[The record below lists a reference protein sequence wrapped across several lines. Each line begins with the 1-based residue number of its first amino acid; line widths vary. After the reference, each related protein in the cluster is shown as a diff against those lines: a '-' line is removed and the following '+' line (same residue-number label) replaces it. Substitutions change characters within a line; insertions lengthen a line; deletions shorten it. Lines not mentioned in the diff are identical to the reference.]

1 MTEFF
6 HNFLMQALSKSDNTI
21 SLKFDAISEFVKN
34 KNTLL
39 NKKFFNFKLEKKK
52 LDEDI
57 RNLTAKADIIEEKP
71 DVNIT
76 EEKVVDALV
85 ENKKLIF
92 PRTNMRCRK
101 G

>member
-6 HNFLMQALSKSDNTI
+6 HNFLMQALSKSDDTI

-52 LDEDI
+52 T
-57 RNLTAKADIIEEKP
+57 R
-71 DVNIT
+71 
-76 EEKVVDALV
+76 
-85 ENKKLIF
+85 
-92 PRTNMRCRK
+92 RRH
-101 G
+101 

>member
-6 HNFLMQALSKSDNTI
+6 HNFLMQALSKSDDTI
-21 SLKFDAISEFVKN
+21 SLKFHAISEFVKN

-39 NKKFFNFKLEKKK
+39 NKNFFNFKLEKRE

-76 EEKVVDALV
+76 EEKVVEALV

-92 PRTNMRCRK
+92 SRTNIQCRK